1 MSTLTYKLV
10 DAVGDAAKGHK
21 LKIGL
26 RIRMCIELISVGD
39 VIPNDTDP
47 VEITFMVLNKGNSK
61 ILSGRCTLKL
71 GGKYYFSAE
80 DGPEGC
86 LVGDPP
92 QLCIIIDNDYSIR
105 NYGGSMILDQ
115 WESYNISYI
124 PENLVIDEL
133 GFDLVDLTTD
143 GNKLVIEGDVSRE
156 YNFTESSNAVFA
168 MEPFFYTDVD

>member
-21 LKIGL
+21 LKVGL
-26 RIRMCIELISVGD
+26 S
-39 VIPNDTDP
+39 
-47 VEITFMVLNKGNSK
+47 EITFKVLNKSNSK

-71 GGKYYFSAE
+71 GEKYYFSAE

-92 QLCIIIDNDYSIR
+92 QLCIIINNDFSIR
-105 NYGGSMILDQ
+105 TCVGSMVLDQ
-115 WESYNISYI
+115 WEAYYDSYI

-133 GFDLVDLTTD
+133 GIDLADQTTE
-143 GNKLVIEGDVSRE
+143 GSKLVIKGGIEHE
-156 YNFTESSNAVFA
+156 YEFNNKAKTVFA
-168 MEPFFYTDVD
+168 MEPFFYTDVDQF